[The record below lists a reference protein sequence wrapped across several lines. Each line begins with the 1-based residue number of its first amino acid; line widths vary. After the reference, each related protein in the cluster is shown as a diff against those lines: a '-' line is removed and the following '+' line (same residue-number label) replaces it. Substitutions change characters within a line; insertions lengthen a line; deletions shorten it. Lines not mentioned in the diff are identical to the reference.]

1 MISRRIAACLAAVL
15 AVSLGAHASSA
26 PQAQSV
32 VERPS
37 GAASITPDEL
47 KEWLSYIASDQLQG
61 RRVYEEGLGLA
72 AAYIADH
79 LKEWGV
85 KPAGD
90 DGGYFQVV
98 KVLGVNT
105 TSNSSVTVTVNG
117 QTKTFKDGEGVTF
130 SKNQGGKQ
138 TITAPAEF
146 VGTGLSLP
154 DRNHDDYKGRDVRGK
169 IVIYLGRGPEGV
181 STRLLAARGRNAIEL
196 QHAAA
201 AIGPPFQFGRGRD
214 AAATPPTTSASR
226 EEGASP
232 SPAPSPAPAVARGG
246 FGSQSLGDFQTVQRL
261 DTKVPPQITAT
272 DEFFEFLLGTAGLNY
287 AAIKGRTLA
296 GEALPPIPLKGASI
310 TINVDA
316 DYTIVQT
323 RLTRNVVGEIEG
335 TDPSLTDSY
344 VLFGAHY
351 DHVGYLQTPPAQP
364 STSPAPAAST
374 NSGQAPSTNSG
385 QPTPA
390 GPGQGR
396 GGGFGGGA
404 PGGCTGQTRDTPHP
418 GDIINNGADDDGS
431 GTVAVMAIAKAFAT
445 GPKPKRS
452 VVFVWHAGE
461 EAGLLGSRYM
471 ADYPEVPLDK
481 VAAQLN
487 IDMIGRNR
495 CDRPSEGNTVYIVGS
510 DRISTELH
518 NLNEDANASLP
529 SPLKMDYEM
538 NDPADPESIYTRS
551 DHYSYASKGIPI
563 IFYTTG
569 LHRDYHY
576 LTDEVGKIEFPKMAH
591 IAQLIYTTGW
601 KVANLDHFPVRD
613 NKGPRMGK
621 GATGKIES

>member
-1 MISRRIAACLAAVL
+1 MISRPIAAFLAAVL
-15 AVSLGAHASSA
+15 ALSLGVHASTA
-26 PQAQSV
+26 PQALPAAVNSG
-32 VERPS
+32 

-90 DGGYFQVV
+90 DGSYFQVV

-105 TSNSSVTVTVNG
+105 KSNSSVTVTVNG
-117 QTKTFKDGEGVTF
+117 QTRTFKDGEGVTF

-138 TITAPAEF
+138 TVTGAAEF
-146 VGTGLSLP
+146 VGYGLSLP
-154 DRNHDDYKGRDVRGK
+154 ERNHDDYKGRDVSGK

-181 STRLLAARGRNAIEL
+181 ATRLLAARGRSAIEL

-201 AIGPPFQFGRGRD
+201 SIGPVLQFGGRGRGGISS
-214 AAATPPTTSASR
+214 ASAPPPTATPPGSEPSTPARSA
-226 EEGASP
+226 A
-232 SPAPSPAPAVARGG
+232 APPPGGRGG
-246 FGSQSLGDFQTVQRL
+246 FGNQSLGDFQTVQRL
-261 DTKVPPQITAT
+261 DSKVPPQITAT
-272 DEFFEFLLGTAGLNY
+272 DDFFEFIFAAAGLNY
-287 AAIKGRTLA
+287 AALKGHARA
-296 GEALPPIPLKGASI
+296 GEPLPPIALKNTSI

-335 TDPSLTDSY
+335 TDASLQNSY

-351 DHVGYLQTPPAQP
+351 DHVGYLQTPQGQDP
-364 STSPAPAAST
+364 S
-374 NSGQAPSTNSG
+374 
-385 QPTPA
+385 A
-390 GPGQGR
+390 GSGQGR
-396 GGGFGGGA
+396 SGGFGGGNP
-404 PGGCTGQTRDTPHP
+404 PGGCTGQTRDTPKP
-418 GDIINNGADDDGS
+418 DDIINNGADDDGS

-452 VVFVWHAGE
+452 AVFVWHAGE

-487 IDMIGRNR
+487 MDMVGRNR
-495 CDRPSEGNTVYIVGS
+495 CDQPSEANTVYIVGS

-529 SPLKMDYEM
+529 MPMKMDYEM

-551 DHYSYASKGIPI
+551 DHYSYAAKGIPI

-576 LTDEVGKIEFPKMAH
+576 LTDEVSKIEFPKMAH
-591 IAQLIYTTGW
+591 IAQLVYTTGW
-601 KVANLDHFPVRD
+601 KVANLDHVPVRD

-621 GATGKIES
+621 GASGKIGS